1 MSSCE
6 QIKFNIL
13 ILITLFF
20 LMLVLGGPTGPTT
33 AFAVEM
39 PPVPGQVYHKS
50 SESGQESGNVESLP
64 PSVKKMDEQI
74 KEGTKVLRRGFIS
87 TSELETKIEPES
99 ESKAE
104 SETEQSIEAKPENNS
119 PSTEVVVKSGT
130 EQPVVETETSM
141 SLKKETQS
149 DSYAPSEDKEAE
161 VADGDQN
168 SKVCAIGVATSSKVS
183 YIGFFLKGLI
193 IFTMVGIAF
202 FAFLRKFVFKT

>member
-1 MSSCE
+1 MSRCE
-6 QIKFNIL
+6 HIKSNIL
-13 ILITLFF
+13 TLITLFF
-20 LMLVLGGPTGPTT
+20 FTLVLGGLMGLAT

-74 KEGTKVLRRGFIS
+74 KEGTKILRKGFS
-87 TSELETKIEPES
+87 TPELETKIEPES

-104 SETEQSIEAKPENNS
+104 SETEQSIEAKLENNS
-119 PSTEVVVKSGT
+119 PSTEVVVKSET

-193 IFTMVGIAF
+193 IFTMVGIAC